1 MTIKTDDVFI
11 YPTDTVWGIGC
22 SLYSSIGHDRI
33 AEIKKTSKNKPLS
46 IMFASVKEIYQSFHF
61 PEEMT
66 LAWLEDFFKLETTL
80 GFPIK
85 ASKIKIPKWAT
96 GESDYVSIRSIDS
109 DVIKTIFQD
118 IQTPF
123 FSTSLNLTGAPPIIS
138 TALARNFQKTHAS
151 DAHFIESSEKED
163 LSGSSSTIVFFQE
176 NLDFEIKREGRKIE
190 DVKNHLMKLFAE
202 PNKN

>member
-1 MTIKTDDVFI
+1 MMIKADDVFI

-22 SLYSSIGHDRI
+22 SLNSSIGHARI
-33 AEIKKTSKNKPLS
+33 VEIKKTSKNKPLS
-46 IMFASVKEIYQSFHF
+46 IMFASVKDIYNSFHF

-66 LAWLEDFFKLETTL
+66 LAWLEEFFKLEKTL
-80 GFPIK
+80 GFPLK

-96 GESDYVSIRSIDS
+96 GESDYVSVRSLET
-109 DVIKTIFQD
+109 DVVKSIFQD
-118 IQTPF
+118 IQAPF
-123 FSTSLNLTGAPPIIS
+123 FSTSLNITGSAPIIS
-138 TALARNFQKTHAS
+138 TAEALTFQKNLAP
-151 DAHFIESSEKED
+151 DAHIIESNKKDD

-202 PNKN
+202 PE